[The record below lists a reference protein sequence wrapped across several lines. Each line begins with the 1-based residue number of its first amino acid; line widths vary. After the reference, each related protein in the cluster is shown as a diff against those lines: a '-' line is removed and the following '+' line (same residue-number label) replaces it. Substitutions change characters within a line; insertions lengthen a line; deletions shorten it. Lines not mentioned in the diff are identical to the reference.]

1 MKVKNYFT
9 LLLFFI
15 FFHSHSQTIDDIIR
29 VSSYY
34 NDGTARFNAMG
45 GAFSALGGDLSAISV
60 NPASS
65 SIFTYNEF
73 GITMGLDAIT
83 IENDFYFCIYFV
95 YMTIIKNHI
104 SINLIFINFFK

>member
-15 FFHSHSQTIDDIIR
+15 FFHSYSQTIDDIIR

-73 GITMGLDAIT
+73 GITIGLDAIT
-83 IENDFYFCIYFV
+83 IEKILMDIYQ
-95 YMTIIKNHI
+95 
-104 SINLIFINFFK
+104 NLRV

>member
-9 LLLFFI
+9 LPLFFI
-15 FFHSHSQTIDDIIR
+15 FFHSYSQTIDDIIR

-73 GITMGLDAIT
+73 GITMGLDAIK
-83 IENDFYFCIYFV
+83 IENDFNGYLSETKSLEEKIMDLASNKHF
-95 YMTIIKNHI
+95 
-104 SINLIFINFFK
+104 